1 MCLDEYEK
9 DVNKKHRTKKMS
21 RWFVIEGNIGSGK
34 STLCRMLE
42 EENQKIE
49 VIPEPV
55 DAWKACVDDVSSK
68 NLLQCYYED
77 QYRWGFTFQLYGL
90 LTRMEDIMKEM
101 GEGKE
106 LRFVERSIYS
116 YKHVFAR
123 SLYEAG
129 KMTPLEWKMYEGWFD
144 WLSQEKFGTLH
155 QAKGYIYLRAN
166 CKTSYD
172 RMVKRERSEEKA
184 LPLEYLENINQYHD
198 EWLKTMEKKDILIID
213 VDDDFEHNEEV
224 WKEMY
229 KKIIDF
235 VQERI

>member
-1 MCLDEYEK
+1 M
-9 DVNKKHRTKKMS
+9 KKNIERLEEKMS
-21 RWFVIEGNIGSGK
+21 QKWFVIEGNIGSGK

-42 EENQKIE
+42 EENKKIE

-55 DAWKACVDDVSSK
+55 DAWKLCIDGVSQK

-77 QYRWGFTFQLYGL
+77 QKRWGFTFQLYGL
-90 LTRMEDIMKEM
+90 FTRMEDIMREM
-101 GEGKE
+101 GEEKE
-106 LRFVERSIYS
+106 MRFVERSIYS

-129 KMTPLEWKMYEGWFD
+129 RMTSLEWKMYENWFE

-166 CKTSYD
+166 PQTSYD
-172 RMVKRERSEEKA
+172 RMVKRDRNEEKA
-184 LPLEYLENINQYHD
+184 VPIDYLENINRYHD
-198 EWLKTMEKKDILIID
+198 DWLETMKKEDVLVID
-213 VDDDFEHNEEV
+213 VDEDFEKNEEV

-229 KKIIDF
+229 KKIMDF
-235 VQERI
+235 VKSKE

>member
-1 MCLDEYEK
+1 
-9 DVNKKHRTKKMS
+9 MS
-21 RWFVIEGNIGSGK
+21 QNWFVIEGNIGSGK

-55 DAWKACVDDVSSK
+55 DAWKSCVDNVSGK
-68 NLLQCYYED
+68 NLLQSYYED
-77 QYRWGFTFQLYGL
+77 QHRWGFTFQLYGL

-101 GEGKE
+101 NEGKE

-129 KMTPLEWKMYEGWFD
+129 KMNPLEWKMYENWFE

-184 LPLEYLENINQYHD
+184 LPLEYLENINRYHD
-198 EWLKTMEKKDILIID
+198 EWLKTMDCKDVLIID
-213 VDDDFEHNEEV
+213 VDEDFEHNEEV

-229 KKIIDF
+229 NKIMDF
-235 VQERI
+235 VKEHI